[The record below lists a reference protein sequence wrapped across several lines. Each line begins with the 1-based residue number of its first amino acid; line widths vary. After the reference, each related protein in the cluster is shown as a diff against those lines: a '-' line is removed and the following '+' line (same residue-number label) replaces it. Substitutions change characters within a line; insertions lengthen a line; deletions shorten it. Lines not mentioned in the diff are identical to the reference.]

1 METRNGQGGAVI
13 KRALGEGRKPKMNS
27 ESSER
32 FLKGRIRLKKGKTK
46 TTTTKKKKKT
56 GKEVDRRQAG
66 MAMIQSRGDGKK
78 LKPNRYCAC

>member
-46 TTTTKKKKKT
+46 TTTTTNSSFHKT
-56 GKEVDRRQAG
+56 GNNSHL
-66 MAMIQSRGDGKK
+66 MIQ
-78 LKPNRYCAC
+78 